1 MTEQEASLIIRQ
13 HIALVEEGISAWR
26 TSDANDQDIA
36 SDSDDEV
43 LREAVRVGGHL
54 FREDE
59 LRDHW
64 LK

>member
-1 MTEQEASLIIRQ
+1 MTEPEASLIIRQ
-13 HIALVEEGISAWR
+13 HIALVEEGISAWPLR
-26 TSDANDQDIA
+26 VDGQRVTP
-36 SDSDDEV
+36 DSDDEV

-64 LK
+64 LVE